1 MIAAADHGDD
11 PANPPPFELTLFWD
25 AQVWRALPDAGG
37 MLDQRV
43 RLMRTMTAAHN
54 AYTAAR
60 AYAQAPAG
68 GRAKWRT
75 ENAGLDDVLADVE
88 RMKQWQMKNSA

>member
-1 MIAAADHGDD
+1 M
-11 PANPPPFELTLFWD
+11 FWQTRD
-25 AQVWRALPDAGG
+25 WRALPDAGG
-37 MLDQRV
+37 LLDQRP

-54 AYTAAR
+54 AYQASR

-75 ENAGLDDVLADVE
+75 DNAGLDDVLADVE
-88 RMKQWQMKNSA
+88 RMRRQWQTKNSA